1 MKKLSGKIGLRR
13 LAMNTEKIDH
23 ESVIEKWIA
32 AANAHDKAKYLAF
45 FSDDA
50 VLDDP
55 SVGRKFRGRAG
66 IGRYFD
72 AYFIGYNT
80 RTRLV
85 SVEPEDKH
93 LHVEVHFTGDFPGGK
108 TGGIFDVTF
117 KGDEISFVHADLG
130 E

>member
-1 MKKLSGKIGLRR
+1 MKTAKLVHR
-13 LAMNTEKIDH
+13 
-23 ESVIEKWIA
+23 SVIRQWIA
-32 AANAHDKAKYLAF
+32 AANSHDEAKYLAF

-55 SVGRKFRGRAG
+55 SVGRKFKGKAG
-66 IGRYFD
+66 IGRYFQ

-85 SVEPEDKH
+85 SVEPEDNH
-93 LHVEVHFTGDFPGGK
+93 VHVEVNFTGDFPGGK
-108 TGGIFDVTF
+108 TAGIFDVTF
-117 KGDEISFVHADLG
+117 KGEKISFVHADLG